1 MDWQNLFWSVFGIV
15 IIKNGGIDS
24 KADYPY
30 KANDGK
36 CDTYRKI
43 LVLGMKM
50 FRSTAKVA
58 NQPIA
63 VVIEAGGRAFQ
74 LYQSGVFTGTCGTAL
89 DHGVAAVG
97 YGTDN
102 GKDY

>member
-1 MDWQNLFWSVFGIV
+1 MKALTVRQTIHTRLMTASVTHT
-15 IIKNGGIDS
+15 
-24 KADYPY
+24 
-30 KANDGK
+30 GK
-36 CDTYRKI
+36 M

-63 VVIEAGGRAFQ
+63 VAIEAGGRAFQ